1 MPYGQDD
8 HRVRRSVVLIER
20 DVGGP
25 AARDEQFAQA
35 VLRRTSEQRMQFQEV
50 MRDRF
55 MEVIEG
61 ETGRKV
67 VAFMSGSHQDPDLL
81 AEVFVL
87 EASDLT
93 D

>member
-1 MPYGQDD
+1 MAHVASAIDDPEMP
-8 HRVRRSVVLIER
+8 V
-20 DVGGP
+20 
-25 AARDEQFAQA
+25 
-35 VLRRTSEQRMQFQEV
+35 
-50 MRDRF
+50 
-55 MEVIEG
+55 VIEG